1 MTFPIGMAKISS
13 VGSRIFSR
21 RQALGATR
29 GFTLLEVLLVTLILL
44 VITGVTVPNFSPVW
58 KNLLLKQAV
67 QDLAYHIRYAQSR
80 SVTHNLRHRIQIES
94 DGFEY
99 WLAREEP
106 VEEPGSETAWV
117 RVEGRYGRTQ
127 RFAEEFDVETRFDR
141 IEFSPDGAISPF
153 ELQACARGACYSL
166 STLGQRGRV
175 HVYELE
181 ND

>member
-1 MTFPIGMAKISS
+1 MTFPIGMVKIFRFGIVIFLPRQSS
-13 VGSRIFSR
+13 KEPS
-21 RQALGATR
+21 
-29 GFTLLEVLLVTLILL
+29 GFTLLEVLLVTLILV

-99 WLAREEP
+99 WLAREESAD
-106 VEEPGSETAWV
+106 EEGKETEWV
-117 RVEGRYGRTQ
+117 RLEGRYGRTQ
-127 RFAEEFDVETRFDR
+127 RFAEEFDVETRFDW
-141 IEFSPDGAISPF
+141 IEFLPDGAISPF
-153 ELQACARGACYSL
+153 ELQACSRGACYSV

-181 ND
+181 NE